1 MNIVDF
7 FKNLLNSLVGTSL
20 ERMKLINTMNQT
32 FKDSYCSGAL
42 DRFCKVSITVGDTN
56 YAHEM
61 SAFFLRSGFKIS
73 IENDNN
79 IKDSEFRDI
88 SQYILSNKPFIR
100 QLMTLGFDTLIVFIN
115 FIRSNEVPTKEL
127 SKFLKKSTIF
137 ILH

>member
-79 IKDSEFRDI
+79 IKDSEFKSCIYNRLLLN
-88 SQYILSNKPFIR
+88 ILY
-100 QLMTLGFDTLIVFIN
+100 VIN
-115 FIRSNEVPTKEL
+115 QKYGLNL
-127 SKFLKKSTIF
+127 
-137 ILH
+137 